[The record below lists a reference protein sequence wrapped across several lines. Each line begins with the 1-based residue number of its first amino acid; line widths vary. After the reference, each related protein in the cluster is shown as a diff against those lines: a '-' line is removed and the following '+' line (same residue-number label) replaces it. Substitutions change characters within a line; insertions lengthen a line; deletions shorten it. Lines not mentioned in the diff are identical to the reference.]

1 MCSLFLQLPL
11 LIEPE
16 RGQVGTNGFIWHAGY
31 IDSVRI
37 YSDILCILLAGDEAF
52 QAFPMPV

>member
-16 RGQVGTNGFIWHAGY
+16 REQVDTNGFIWHAGY
-31 IDSVRI
+31 IDAG
-37 YSDILCILLAGDEAF
+37 ILSCKYYLLEQKFSKLDTSF
-52 QAFPMPV
+52 I